1 MDRYLVVNGKFKT
14 HRYGAYVRHDEFMTA
29 ITKRDA
35 RIAELEA
42 QLAACAA
49 GPSMLLN
56 CPFCD
61 HIIGK
66 INSCKCA
73 AGPWRRIAA
82 EDRTPDKAKLIMQFC
97 SDYGFSD
104 ISTAYYAGM
113 FDGKH
118 NWSIE
123 AEYISEG
130 EDWMITTINPPE
142 AASCAR

>member
-1 MDRYLVVNGKFKT
+1 MDEAENGDWI
-14 HRYGAYVRHDEFMTA
+14 RHSDAMDE
-29 ITKRDA
+29 IEKRDLIIA
-35 RIAELEA
+35 ELRSAIEDFEDRLVGCSVHIADMRTDAQKRDDRIAELESRLSA
-42 QLAACAA
+42 
-49 GPSMLLN
+49 
-56 CPFCD
+56 
-61 HIIGK
+61 
-66 INSCKCA
+66 CA
-73 AGPWRRIAA
+73 AGPWRRITA